1 MTINDIITKLREG
14 KLDSPNVLADYL
26 VKLSASLYD
35 TGMREAEAEI
45 LYLKRWAELKL
56 DDNTDKMTDALS
68 KQSDEYIKYRQL
80 QIITKT
86 TIQCIQSLKKKLLNL
101 EDEWKSGQNYH

>member
-1 MTINDIITKLREG
+1 
-14 KLDSPNVLADYL
+14 
-26 VKLSASLYD
+26 
-35 TGMREAEAEI
+35 MREAEAEV
-45 LYLKRWAELKL
+45 LYLKKWAELKL

-86 TIQCIQSLKKKLLNL
+86 TIECIRSLKKKLQNLN
-101 EDEWKSGQNYH
+101 DEMASGQNY

>member
-1 MTINDIITKLREG
+1 MEINDIIKDLRDG
-14 KLDSPNVLADYL
+14 RLDSPNVLADYL

-68 KQSDEYIKYRQL
+68 KQTDEYIKYRQL

-86 TIQCIQSLKKKLLNL
+86 TIECIRSLKKKLANL
-101 EDEWKSGQNYH
+101 EDEFRSGQNY

>member
-1 MTINDIITKLREG
+1 MEINDIIKDLRDG
-14 KLDSPNVLADYL
+14 RLDSPNVLADYL

-68 KQSDEYIKYRQL
+68 KQTDEYIKYRQL

-86 TIQCIQSLKKKLLNL
+86 TIECIRSLKKKLQNLN
-101 EDEWKSGQNYH
+101 DEMASGQNY

>member
-45 LYLKRWAELKL
+45 LYLKRWAELKE
-56 DDNTDKMTDALS
+56 DNTDKMTDALS
-68 KQSDEYIKYRQL
+68 KQTDEYITYRQL

-101 EDEWKSGQNYH
+101 EDEWKSGQNYN

>member
-1 MTINDIITKLREG
+1 MEINDIIKDLRDG
-14 KLDSPNVLADYL
+14 RLDSPNVLADYL

-68 KQSDEYIKYRQL
+68 KQTDEYITYRQL

-86 TIQCIQSLKKKLLNL
+86 TIECIRSLKKKLANL
-101 EDEWKSGQNYH
+101 EDEFKSGQNF

>member
-1 MTINDIITKLREG
+1 MEINDIIKDLRDG
-14 KLDSPNVLADYL
+14 RLDSPNVLADYL

-68 KQSDEYIKYRQL
+68 KQTDEYIKYRQL

-86 TIQCIQSLKKKLLNL
+86 TIECIRSLKKKLANL
-101 EDEWKSGQNYH
+101 EDEFKSGQNY

>member
-1 MTINDIITKLREG
+1 MEINDIIKDLRDG
-14 KLDSPNVLADYL
+14 RLDSPNVLADYL

-86 TIQCIQSLKKKLLNL
+86 TIECIRSLKKKLQNLN
-101 EDEWKSGQNYH
+101 DEMASGQNY

>member
-1 MTINDIITKLREG
+1 MEINDIIKDLRDG
-14 KLDSPNVLADYL
+14 QLDSPNVLADYL

-86 TIQCIQSLKKKLLNL
+86 TIECIRSLKKKLQNLN
-101 EDEWKSGQNYH
+101 DEMASGQNY

>member
-45 LYLKRWAELKL
+45 LYLKR
-56 DDNTDKMTDALS
+56 
-68 KQSDEYIKYRQL
+68 
-80 QIITKT
+80 
-86 TIQCIQSLKKKLLNL
+86 
-101 EDEWKSGQNYH
+101 